1 MKKNSKLEKLIE
13 KLEREGKSPEAA
25 RRMLEVKEQRKA
37 WREKQEDDD

>member
-1 MKKNSKLEKLIE
+1 MKKNLKLEKLIE

-37 WREKQEDDD
+37 WRKQEEDDE